1 MGAREER
8 SQRAQISVGSKLSSV
23 AGGTTGKFPE
33 DDFTACVKSLKNCKM
48 RNYVNS
54 SLDSSILR
62 PHLKTII
69 VDMDKDFTR
78 MMVTRGIRGWAK
90 DKRD

>member
-1 MGAREER
+1 M
-8 SQRAQISVGSKLSSV
+8 ISRHVSKVL
-23 AGGTTGKFPE
+23 KI
-33 DDFTACVKSLKNCKM
+33 VKEM

-54 SLDSSILR
+54 CLDSSTLR

>member
-1 MGAREER
+1 M
-8 SQRAQISVGSKLSSV
+8 ISRHVSKVL
-23 AGGTTGKFPE
+23 KI
-33 DDFTACVKSLKNCKM
+33 VKEM
-48 RNYVNS
+48 RNYVSS

-69 VDMDKDFTR
+69 VDMDEDFTR
-78 MMVTRGIRGWAK
+78 MMVTRGIRGGAK